1 MTLIEGARLAAV
13 PWRNGKGVT
22 REIMAATGADGTWLW
37 RLSLATIDSAA
48 PFSTFAGIDRLFLP
62 VAGRV
67 RLDAERAPFPVT
79 LGNAD
84 APLAFAGEI
93 AVTGAPL
100 DGQVLVLNLMVRR
113 GWGRGAIVRHGGGVM
128 AAAASAFL
136 VFAPRAV
143 TVRLGAERVALGVH
157 DTLVVPPGREVEAS
171 APCIGLTVTPH

>member
-1 MTLIEGARLAAV
+1 MTVIDGSRLAAV

-22 REIMAATGADGTWLW
+22 REIMAVSSADATLLW

-67 RLDAERAPFPVT
+67 RLEGAQAPFPVT
-79 LGNAD
+79 LGDAD
-84 APLAFAGEI
+84 ALLAFAGEI

-100 DGQVLVLNLMVRR
+100 DGQVLALNLMVCR
-113 GWGRGAIVRHGGGVM
+113 GWGRGAILRHGGGVM
-128 AAAASAFL
+128 AADAGGFL

-143 TVRLGAERVALGVH
+143 TVRQGAEVFALGMH
-157 DTLVVPPGREVEAS
+157 DTLVVPPGREVEVS
-171 APCIGLTVTPH
+171 GPCIRLFVTPC